1 VLLATPYFNLCPNF
15 LFNLVQFR
23 VAWIV
28 LFDPTPQAVSLAINI
43 DKIHW
48 CALDVTTIFIALTP
62 TMVLRH
68 VLGKSSK
75 Q

>member
-1 VLLATPYFNLCPNF
+1 
-15 LFNLVQFR
+15 